1 MQYSM
6 QLINSK
12 LINARRYL
20 INWGIKLIN
29 NNYERE
35 RMRAPRINLIKLEL
49 KLINYDLI
57 KLITPSGVDQVPLL
71 RRSTGYEGTASTIK
85 LINLIHL
92 INSTAKYNKAI
103 NSSQN

>member
-1 MQYSM
+1 M

-29 NNYERE
+29 NHYERE
-35 RMRAPRINLIKLEL
+35 RMRARIINLIKLEL

-57 KLITPSGVDQVPLL
+57 KLITPSGMDQILLL
-71 RRSTGYEGTASTIK
+71 RRSGDYENHVPT
-85 LINLIHL
+85 N
-92 INSTAKYNKAI
+92 
-103 NSSQN
+103 